1 MEIKGYKV
9 TWKVGERGNLIN
21 EEKSFLGSNPIEQRR
36 NAINFAKTISHVIYE
51 GINEGVLPFKT
62 SMALSEMEK
71 ESVFPYV
78 SACVVEDDGG
88 VNELII
94 YGELIE
100 IMIDEWDEELEC
112 YLENEYDTGDDIYPL
127 DASGFNR
134 GNIRVLKGDFDMYHD
149 VFEAKMNEK
158 EY

>member
-1 MEIKGYKV
+1 VSDEGILK
-9 TWKVGERGNLIN
+9 N

-36 NAINFAKTISHVIYE
+36 NAINFAKNISHVIYE

-88 VNELII
+88 ANELII

-100 IMIDEWDEELEC
+100 IMIDEWDEELNC
-112 YLENEYDTGDDIYPL
+112 YIENEYDTGDAIYPL

-134 GNIRVLKGDFDMYHD
+134 GNIRVLKDDYDMYYED
-149 VFEAKMNEK
+149 FETKKNEK